1 MGKNELIERFK
12 LLSKY
17 DNSTTLTENF
27 KKSNLLKEDVSD
39 IAAGAATGAAIGSIV
54 PGVGTAIGAG
64 VGAVGGALTAW
75 FATKDSGPQERVRV
89 AFDMCN
95 RVPSNEQGQQVVDGN
110 TIADEIYN
118 AIDGLGT
125 NEEALGAAFSQLQSI
140 ADMCAVK
147 KSYESTYGK
156 DIYAELDSDIDSDE
170 DWLVILRPLR
180 NILDS
185 QNASQNQTQPTPN
198 QTGQGW
204 EKYPCVVSGAK
215 SYDAATNTYKD
226 NNWTFFNDG
235 KMNDGNKTICYTC
248 LKTID

>member
-64 VGAVGGALTAW
+64 VGAVGGGLAAW
-75 FATKDSGPQERVRV
+75 FGTKDSGPQERVRM

-95 RVPSNEQGQQVVDGN
+95 RIPSNEQGQKIVDGN

-140 ADMCAVK
+140 ADICAVK
-147 KSYESTYGK
+147 KAYESTYGK
-156 DIYAELDSDIDSDE
+156 DIYAELDGDIDSDE

-185 QNASQNQTQPTPN
+185 QTASQTQPTPN
-198 QTGQGW
+198 PTGQGW

-248 LKTID
+248 FKTID